1 MKPYNTHG
9 EWGELTSASSLL
21 TSTHALWYVYITPM
35 ALSHTEKKI
44 NKIELKSTKIK
55 IISEMTTDFILRKTN
70 NLRKEE

>member
-1 MKPYNTHG
+1 MPVIRVHHPDGPVSYR
-9 EWGELTSASSLL
+9 
-21 TSTHALWYVYITPM
+21 
-35 ALSHTEKKI
+35 KI